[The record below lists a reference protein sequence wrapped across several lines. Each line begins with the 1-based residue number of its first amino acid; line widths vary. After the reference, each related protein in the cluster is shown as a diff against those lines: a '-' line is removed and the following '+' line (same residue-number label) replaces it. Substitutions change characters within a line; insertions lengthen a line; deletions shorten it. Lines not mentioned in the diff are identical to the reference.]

1 VAGTRKD
8 IMADQIRQTQMQ
20 VDIVDLLR
28 MAIERKASDLL
39 LTVGLPPMLRIDGEW
54 RPTEFETLTP
64 NMTRRLMYSMMDEK
78 KQRNYEESKDLDF
91 SFSLSGQGRFRVNVF
106 QQRGS
111 VGGVLRTISEEVLS
125 FDQLGL
131 PKEVADIARRPRG
144 LVLVTGPTGSG
155 KSTTLATM
163 IDLINEE
170 YPKHIVTVED
180 PIEFFHRHK
189 TSVVNQR
196 EIGEDTR
203 NFAAALRSVLRQAPD
218 VILVGEMRD
227 KETIHAAVTAAE
239 TGHLVMGT
247 LHTNSAPEAIDRIID
262 VFPEAQQDQIRVQ
275 LGSNLIAILTQQLLP
290 KSSGSGRALAYE
302 FLIATPA
309 VSNLIR
315 EGKTHQILSSIQTGG
330 QLGMITMDACL
341 ADLHLRKVITYD
353 LGRSKAVDANEFD
366 RLIGSGGLGGG
377 AAGAQSRGAAVVP
390 NRPEGGG
397 RGGFGGGGASGGGS
411 AGGSGSGGGG
421 RGNFGRGS

>member
-1 VAGTRKD
+1 
-8 IMADQIRQTQMQ
+8 MADQIRQTQMQ

-28 MAIERKASDLL
+28 LALERKASDLL
-39 LTVGLPPMLRIDGEW
+39 LTVGLPPMLRVDGEW
-54 RPTEFETLTP
+54 KSTEYETLTP

-78 KQRNYEESKDLDF
+78 KQRTYEERKDLDF
-91 SFSLSGQGRFRVNVF
+91 SFSLSGQGRFRVNCF

-155 KSTTLATM
+155 KSTTLSTM
-163 IDLINEE
+163 IDLINDE
-170 YPKHIVTVED
+170 YPKHIVTIED

-189 TSVVNQR
+189 TSVINQR

-203 NFAAALRSVLRQAPD
+203 DFQAALRSVLRQAPD

-227 KETIHAAVTAAE
+227 YETIGAAVTAAE

-262 VFPEAQQDQIRVQ
+262 VFPEAQQEQVRVQ
-275 LGSNLIAILTQQLLP
+275 FANNLVAILTQQLLP
-290 KSSGSGRALAYE
+290 KASGTGRALAYE
-302 FLIATPA
+302 FMVSTPA
-309 VSNLIR
+309 IANLIR

-341 ADLHLRKVITYD
+341 ADLHLKRVISYE
-353 LGRSKAVDANEFD
+353 LARARAVDANEFD
-366 RLIGSGGLGGG
+366 RLITTGGISG
-377 AAGAQSRGAAVVP
+377 APAGASKNAPTTPPAK
-390 NRPEGGG
+390 NDG
-397 RGGFGGGGASGGGS
+397 RGGF
-411 AGGSGSGGGG
+411 GGGG
-421 RGNFGRGS
+421 RGNFGRGGR